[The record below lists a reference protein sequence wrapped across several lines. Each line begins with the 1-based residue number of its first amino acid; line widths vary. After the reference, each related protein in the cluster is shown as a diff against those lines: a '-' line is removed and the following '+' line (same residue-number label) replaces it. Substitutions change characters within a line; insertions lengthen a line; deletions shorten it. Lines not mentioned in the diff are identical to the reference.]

1 MSLSPEECLPAT
13 DDADDGKDKDDD
25 ECGDKAR
32 SIYEREAVTDR
43 LHTVLYIL
51 YKILYI
57 KYY

>member
-1 MSLSPEECLPAT
+1 MLPAT